1 MEEFRDFLAVQ
12 GVGLAVNKD
21 VVRIFY
27 GRASM
32 PAARICVR
40 NNSVGESVEMGVVI
54 AKSMKASR
62 CGAIA

>member
-27 GRASM
+27 GWAST
-32 PAARICVR
+32 PAARVCLRI
-40 NNSVGESVEMGVVI
+40 NSVGESVEIGMFI
-54 AKSMKASR
+54 TKSMKASR